1 MYFAVF
7 LSSKELTIYN
17 FRRNPE
23 GDDTTMK
30 RISRKVAESSFFYFA
45 QIAGM
50 GIGLLLAG
58 ASFLVAKQTAKRV
71 FLVGRSRVHFETYGI
86 FIPEKFE
93 TNLEQVSAKR
103 GRNPE
108 ALSYIPIKVSERTL
122 YVLLDQYAGHF
133 PVPKLYDRTVG
144 VTRPLWSKFCK
155 DLGFFNRR
163 DTRIS

>member
-1 MYFAVF
+1 MLLKFFGASQLILWPYMNYAICDLLERKKTV
-7 LSSKELTIYN
+7 
-17 FRRNPE
+17 RRNPE
-23 GDDTTMK
+23 GDNTTMK

-45 QIAGM
+45 QIVGM

-71 FLVGRSRVHFETYGI
+71 FLLGRSRVQFETYGI

-144 VTRPLWSKFCK
+144 VTRPL
-155 DLGFFNRR
+155 
-163 DTRIS
+163 